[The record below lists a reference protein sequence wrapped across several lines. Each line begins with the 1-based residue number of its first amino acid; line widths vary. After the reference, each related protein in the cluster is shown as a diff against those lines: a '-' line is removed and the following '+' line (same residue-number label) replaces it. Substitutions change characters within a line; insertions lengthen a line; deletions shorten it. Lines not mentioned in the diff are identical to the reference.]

1 MKKELIVDLIAI
13 VVIGLVVAVSGCL
26 DFIDKSSSID
36 RAINVIDRGIDD
48 INTGSADWQT
58 VLERVAKDLPEDI
71 SATIRN
77 DAQNLATRSVAVGG
91 AEFRCNTD
99 FLGNRAVQSL
109 ENLKAK
115 LLGTTPSPLPPAFC
129 QVVPPGIDLKS
140 SPSSWSMVTLH
151 GYDLD
156 HRGSAGSLFKVSALD
171 NSGFT
176 RLFPENR
183 IGRTTH
189 YQVTLNLG
197 GLEKWLYDENIVKLI
212 VEWGGSTSG
221 NPEIVVIPW
230 KPDRKTEY
238 KNIARTSYMPPKT
251 KGDRDFDTDDD
262 EPMSVDVRG
271 NLHITEQLI
280 NCRVY
285 MKAEEEESD
294 YTTVEGW
301 SEWSRAYAAPK
312 GWKIIDVRPR
322 ENSKHTSKIT
332 DHGVHRYSRPAG
344 EVVKY
349 FEVWGDRKGDDAGVY
364 TKVEVHWNKLEII
377 LEETVPEWY

>member
-13 VVIGLVVAVSGCL
+13 VAIGLVVAFSGCIFTDEL
-26 DFIDKSSSID
+26 DSID
-36 RAINVIDRGIDD
+36 RATNVIDRGIDD

-58 VLERVAKDLPEDI
+58 VLERVANDLPEDI

-77 DAQNLATRSVAVGG
+77 DAQNLATRSVAAGG

-99 FLGNRAVQSL
+99 FLENRAVQSL
-109 ENLKAK
+109 KNLKAK
-115 LLGTTPSPLPPAFC
+115 LLGTTPSLLPPAFC
-129 QVVPPGIDLKS
+129 QVAPPGIDLKS
-140 SPSSWSMVTLH
+140 SPSSWLMVTLH

-156 HRGSAGSLFKVSALD
+156 HRDSTGSLLKVLLLD
-171 NSGFT
+171 NRGVT
-176 RLFPENR
+176 IPFPEDH

-189 YQVTLNLG
+189 YLVTLNLG
-197 GLEKWLYDENIVKLI
+197 GLEKRLYDENIVKLI
-212 VEWGGSTSG
+212 VEWDGSTSG

-230 KPDRKTEY
+230 TPDTKTEY

-251 KGDRDFDTDDD
+251 RGDRDFDTDDD

-271 NLHITEQLI
+271 NLHITEQFI

-294 YTTVEGW
+294 YTTVKGW
-301 SEWSRAYAAPK
+301 SDWSRAYTAPN
-312 GWKIIDVRPR
+312 GWKIVDVRPR
-322 ENSKHTSKIT
+322 ENSKHTSEIT
-332 DHGVHRYSRPAG
+332 DHDVHRYSRPAG
-344 EVVKY
+344 EVVNY

-364 TKVEVHWNKLEII
+364 TKVEVYWRKLEIT
-377 LEETVPEWY
+377 LEETVPKWY